1 MVNTMK
7 LLLKKKIFIIMG
19 IVAPAVIIVFFS
31 FAFGSDMNYKVGI
44 INKDNN
50 YISNEVVE
58 AINKVE
64 NIDVVDISKENY
76 EMLIISHQIQM
87 VVIIEENFSDNILN
101 LEESEVT
108 IKSISNSDVKETL
121 VSIIKSKVN
130 NLSLIAKI
138 SGKNIDKFKKNNEDY
153 KENLLNY
160 TLSEVENVRPAI
172 ENSIGIVI
180 MMILISGASI
190 ANFLIEDEENNT
202 KKRVLVSG
210 IKPYKYYMSLLIVF
224 YLVSA
229 ITSIIYYELCKML
242 NLDFGM
248 SNTNNF
254 LIVMLVLNLVS
265 IALNLCIVSF
275 TKNRYIASTVNI
287 LIVIPTCMLSGV
299 FWDFEIMPDYLQKI
313 GSLMPQRWVYKC
325 IENLQIYDSFNYI
338 YQYVFYMIG
347 LALILFSLSL
357 FMFKVKK

>member
-1 MVNTMK
+1 MFKDKVAVVTGAARGIGKGIALRLAKNGAKVVVNY
-7 LLLKKKIFIIMG
+7 
-19 IVAPAVIIVFFS
+19 A
-31 FAFGSDMNYKVGI
+31 GSEAAA
-44 INKDNN
+44 
-50 YISNEVVE
+50 NEVVE

-160 TLSEVENVRPAI
+160 TLSEVENARPAI
-172 ENSIGIVI
+172 EKSIGIVI

-190 ANFLIEDEENNT
+190 ANFLIEDDENN
-202 KKRVLVSG
+202 
-210 IKPYKYYMSLLIVF
+210 I
-224 YLVSA
+224 YLV
-229 ITSIIYYELCKML
+229 
-242 NLDFGM
+242 
-248 SNTNNF
+248 
-254 LIVMLVLNLVS
+254 
-265 IALNLCIVSF
+265 
-275 TKNRYIASTVNI
+275 
-287 LIVIPTCMLSGV
+287 
-299 FWDFEIMPDYLQKI
+299 
-313 GSLMPQRWVYKC
+313 
-325 IENLQIYDSFNYI
+325 
-338 YQYVFYMIG
+338 
-347 LALILFSLSL
+347 
-357 FMFKVKK
+357 

>member
-7 LLLKKKIFIIMG
+7 LLLKKKSFIIMV

-172 ENSIGIVI
+172 EKSIGIVI

-190 ANFLIEDEENNT
+190 ANFLIEDDENN
-202 KKRVLVSG
+202 
-210 IKPYKYYMSLLIVF
+210 I
-224 YLVSA
+224 YLV
-229 ITSIIYYELCKML
+229 
-242 NLDFGM
+242 
-248 SNTNNF
+248 
-254 LIVMLVLNLVS
+254 
-265 IALNLCIVSF
+265 
-275 TKNRYIASTVNI
+275 
-287 LIVIPTCMLSGV
+287 
-299 FWDFEIMPDYLQKI
+299 
-313 GSLMPQRWVYKC
+313 
-325 IENLQIYDSFNYI
+325 
-338 YQYVFYMIG
+338 
-347 LALILFSLSL
+347 
-357 FMFKVKK
+357 

>member
-121 VSIIKSKVN
+121 ISIIKSKVN

-138 SGKNIDKFKKNNEDY
+138 SDKNIDKFKKNNEDY

-190 ANFLIEDEENNT
+190 ANFLIEDDENN
-202 KKRVLVSG
+202 
-210 IKPYKYYMSLLIVF
+210 I
-224 YLVSA
+224 YLV
-229 ITSIIYYELCKML
+229 
-242 NLDFGM
+242 
-248 SNTNNF
+248 
-254 LIVMLVLNLVS
+254 
-265 IALNLCIVSF
+265 
-275 TKNRYIASTVNI
+275 
-287 LIVIPTCMLSGV
+287 
-299 FWDFEIMPDYLQKI
+299 
-313 GSLMPQRWVYKC
+313 
-325 IENLQIYDSFNYI
+325 
-338 YQYVFYMIG
+338 
-347 LALILFSLSL
+347 
-357 FMFKVKK
+357 

>member
-31 FAFGSDMNYKVGI
+31 FAFGSDMNNKVGI

-121 VSIIKSKVN
+121 ISIIKSKVN

-138 SGKNIDKFKKNNEDY
+138 SDKNIDKFKKNNEDY

-172 ENSIGIVI
+172 EKSIGIVI

-190 ANFLIEDEENNT
+190 ANFLIEDDENN
-202 KKRVLVSG
+202 
-210 IKPYKYYMSLLIVF
+210 I
-224 YLVSA
+224 YLV
-229 ITSIIYYELCKML
+229 
-242 NLDFGM
+242 
-248 SNTNNF
+248 
-254 LIVMLVLNLVS
+254 
-265 IALNLCIVSF
+265 
-275 TKNRYIASTVNI
+275 
-287 LIVIPTCMLSGV
+287 
-299 FWDFEIMPDYLQKI
+299 
-313 GSLMPQRWVYKC
+313 
-325 IENLQIYDSFNYI
+325 
-338 YQYVFYMIG
+338 
-347 LALILFSLSL
+347 
-357 FMFKVKK
+357 

>member
-1 MVNTMK
+1 MILISLIRKEILHFFRNKYNVATMF
-7 LLLKKKIFIIMG
+7 IFPIVLIVVMG
-19 IVAPAVIIVFFS
+19 FS
-31 FAFGSDMNYKVGI
+31 F
-44 INKDNN
+44 
-50 YISNEVVE
+50 SNQVVE

-190 ANFLIEDEENNT
+190 ANFLIEDDENN
-202 KKRVLVSG
+202 
-210 IKPYKYYMSLLIVF
+210 I
-224 YLVSA
+224 YLV
-229 ITSIIYYELCKML
+229 
-242 NLDFGM
+242 
-248 SNTNNF
+248 
-254 LIVMLVLNLVS
+254 
-265 IALNLCIVSF
+265 
-275 TKNRYIASTVNI
+275 
-287 LIVIPTCMLSGV
+287 
-299 FWDFEIMPDYLQKI
+299 
-313 GSLMPQRWVYKC
+313 
-325 IENLQIYDSFNYI
+325 
-338 YQYVFYMIG
+338 
-347 LALILFSLSL
+347 
-357 FMFKVKK
+357 

>member
-7 LLLKKKIFIIMG
+7 LLLKKKSFIIMG

-190 ANFLIEDEENNT
+190 ANFLIEDDENN
-202 KKRVLVSG
+202 
-210 IKPYKYYMSLLIVF
+210 I
-224 YLVSA
+224 YLV
-229 ITSIIYYELCKML
+229 
-242 NLDFGM
+242 
-248 SNTNNF
+248 
-254 LIVMLVLNLVS
+254 
-265 IALNLCIVSF
+265 
-275 TKNRYIASTVNI
+275 
-287 LIVIPTCMLSGV
+287 
-299 FWDFEIMPDYLQKI
+299 
-313 GSLMPQRWVYKC
+313 
-325 IENLQIYDSFNYI
+325 
-338 YQYVFYMIG
+338 
-347 LALILFSLSL
+347 
-357 FMFKVKK
+357 

>member
-1 MVNTMK
+1 MF
-7 LLLKKKIFIIMG
+7 IFPIVLIVVMG
-19 IVAPAVIIVFFS
+19 FS
-31 FAFGSDMNYKVGI
+31 F
-44 INKDNN
+44 
-50 YISNEVVE
+50 SNQVVE
-58 AINKVE
+58 AINEVE

-190 ANFLIEDEENNT
+190 ANFLIEDDENN
-202 KKRVLVSG
+202 
-210 IKPYKYYMSLLIVF
+210 I
-224 YLVSA
+224 YLV
-229 ITSIIYYELCKML
+229 
-242 NLDFGM
+242 
-248 SNTNNF
+248 
-254 LIVMLVLNLVS
+254 
-265 IALNLCIVSF
+265 
-275 TKNRYIASTVNI
+275 
-287 LIVIPTCMLSGV
+287 
-299 FWDFEIMPDYLQKI
+299 
-313 GSLMPQRWVYKC
+313 
-325 IENLQIYDSFNYI
+325 
-338 YQYVFYMIG
+338 
-347 LALILFSLSL
+347 
-357 FMFKVKK
+357 

>member
-7 LLLKKKIFIIMG
+7 LLLKKKSFIIMG

-138 SGKNIDKFKKNNEDY
+138 SDKNIDKFKKNNEDY

-172 ENSIGIVI
+172 EKSIGIVI

-190 ANFLIEDEENNT
+190 ANFLIEDDENN
-202 KKRVLVSG
+202 
-210 IKPYKYYMSLLIVF
+210 I
-224 YLVSA
+224 YLV
-229 ITSIIYYELCKML
+229 
-242 NLDFGM
+242 
-248 SNTNNF
+248 
-254 LIVMLVLNLVS
+254 
-265 IALNLCIVSF
+265 
-275 TKNRYIASTVNI
+275 
-287 LIVIPTCMLSGV
+287 
-299 FWDFEIMPDYLQKI
+299 
-313 GSLMPQRWVYKC
+313 
-325 IENLQIYDSFNYI
+325 
-338 YQYVFYMIG
+338 
-347 LALILFSLSL
+347 
-357 FMFKVKK
+357 

>member
-7 LLLKKKIFIIMG
+7 LLLKKKSFIIMG

-138 SGKNIDKFKKNNEDY
+138 SDKNIDKFKKNNEDY

-172 ENSIGIVI
+172 EKSIGIVI

-190 ANFLIEDEENNT
+190 ANLFIEDDENN
-202 KKRVLVSG
+202 
-210 IKPYKYYMSLLIVF
+210 I
-224 YLVSA
+224 YLV
-229 ITSIIYYELCKML
+229 
-242 NLDFGM
+242 
-248 SNTNNF
+248 
-254 LIVMLVLNLVS
+254 
-265 IALNLCIVSF
+265 
-275 TKNRYIASTVNI
+275 
-287 LIVIPTCMLSGV
+287 
-299 FWDFEIMPDYLQKI
+299 
-313 GSLMPQRWVYKC
+313 
-325 IENLQIYDSFNYI
+325 
-338 YQYVFYMIG
+338 
-347 LALILFSLSL
+347 
-357 FMFKVKK
+357 

>member
-7 LLLKKKIFIIMG
+7 LLLKKKSFIIMG

-121 VSIIKSKVN
+121 ISIIKSKVN

-138 SGKNIDKFKKNNEDY
+138 SDKNIDKFKKNNEDY

-190 ANFLIEDEENNT
+190 ANFLIEDDENN
-202 KKRVLVSG
+202 
-210 IKPYKYYMSLLIVF
+210 I
-224 YLVSA
+224 YLV
-229 ITSIIYYELCKML
+229 
-242 NLDFGM
+242 
-248 SNTNNF
+248 
-254 LIVMLVLNLVS
+254 
-265 IALNLCIVSF
+265 
-275 TKNRYIASTVNI
+275 
-287 LIVIPTCMLSGV
+287 
-299 FWDFEIMPDYLQKI
+299 
-313 GSLMPQRWVYKC
+313 
-325 IENLQIYDSFNYI
+325 
-338 YQYVFYMIG
+338 
-347 LALILFSLSL
+347 
-357 FMFKVKK
+357 

>member
-1 MVNTMK
+1 MILISLIRKEILHFFRNKYNVATMF
-7 LLLKKKIFIIMG
+7 IFPIVLIVVMG
-19 IVAPAVIIVFFS
+19 FS
-31 FAFGSDMNYKVGI
+31 F
-44 INKDNN
+44 
-50 YISNEVVE
+50 SNQVVE
-58 AINKVE
+58 AINEVE

-108 IKSISNSDVKETL
+108 IKSISNSDVKEIL

-190 ANFLIEDEENNT
+190 ANFLIEDDENN
-202 KKRVLVSG
+202 
-210 IKPYKYYMSLLIVF
+210 I
-224 YLVSA
+224 YLV
-229 ITSIIYYELCKML
+229 
-242 NLDFGM
+242 
-248 SNTNNF
+248 
-254 LIVMLVLNLVS
+254 
-265 IALNLCIVSF
+265 
-275 TKNRYIASTVNI
+275 
-287 LIVIPTCMLSGV
+287 
-299 FWDFEIMPDYLQKI
+299 
-313 GSLMPQRWVYKC
+313 
-325 IENLQIYDSFNYI
+325 
-338 YQYVFYMIG
+338 
-347 LALILFSLSL
+347 
-357 FMFKVKK
+357 

>member
-50 YISNEVVE
+50 YISNQVVE
-58 AINKVE
+58 AINEVE

-138 SGKNIDKFKKNNEDY
+138 SDKNIDKFKKNNEDY

-172 ENSIGIVI
+172 EKSIGIVI

-190 ANFLIEDEENNT
+190 ANFLIEDDENN
-202 KKRVLVSG
+202 
-210 IKPYKYYMSLLIVF
+210 I
-224 YLVSA
+224 YLV
-229 ITSIIYYELCKML
+229 
-242 NLDFGM
+242 
-248 SNTNNF
+248 
-254 LIVMLVLNLVS
+254 
-265 IALNLCIVSF
+265 
-275 TKNRYIASTVNI
+275 
-287 LIVIPTCMLSGV
+287 
-299 FWDFEIMPDYLQKI
+299 
-313 GSLMPQRWVYKC
+313 
-325 IENLQIYDSFNYI
+325 
-338 YQYVFYMIG
+338 
-347 LALILFSLSL
+347 
-357 FMFKVKK
+357 